1 MIPSKTLFMTEKKE
15 RKKKK
20 RRKKKKEKEERKK
33 SGGRGSWTDRMLQ
46 LVEKIKAHGILMDR
60 GTRSFTLDQFSR
72 MRWFSRD
79 KRCIKPCTYATR
91 IGGPPTSPPI
101 RDPRELS
108 KRDEIS
114 QMRRTNF
121 IPRARLSTESWSV
134 R

>member
-91 IGGPPTSPPI
+91 IGGPPTSPI

-114 QMRRTNF
+114 QMRQTNF